1 MKIRMATLL
10 AVILIT
16 LQPGCGGDR
25 DPGGVSGTI
34 TISGAWALYP
44 LTIRWAEEF
53 KKIHPGIRFDIS
65 AGGAG
70 KGMADS
76 LGGVVDLGMVSREV
90 KPAEIEQGAWWVAVA
105 KDAVVAV
112 MNRENPAAAIV
123 RERGM
128 TREEFAAVWLRG
140 ENTGWPPSPKGGR
153 VPEKTVYTRSDA
165 CGAAEVW
172 ARYLGGEQEDLNGV
186 GVYGDP
192 GLAQAVRRD
201 FGGIGFNNINYAYDL
216 KSGAPVGG
224 LMVIPIDRD
233 GNGQIGPE
241 EDFYGS
247 LGQVADAI
255 ADGRYPSPPARD
267 LHLTARGRPES
278 EAVLTFLRWVLAE
291 GQELV
296 EEAGYVRLSPEK
308 ILGER
313 AKLGRAAPGPGIS
326 PDGGEAR

>member
-1 MKIRMATLL
+1 MKRIWILVLTAAIIL
-10 AVILIT
+10 AAGSGCRRRSAPGE
-16 LQPGCGGDR
+16 LQ
-25 DPGGVSGTI
+25 GTI

-44 LTIRWAEEF
+44 LAVRWAEEF
-53 KKIHPGIRFDIS
+53 KKIHPGVRIDIS

-76 LGGVVDLGMVSREV
+76 LGGVVDLGMVSREIN
-90 KPAEIEQGAWWVAVA
+90 PAEIAAGAWWVAVA
-105 KDAVVAV
+105 KDAVVPV
-112 MNRENPAAAIV
+112 MNRENPAAAAV

-140 ENTGWPPSPKGGR
+140 ETPGWPAAPRGGR
-153 VPEKTVYTRSDA
+153 APEMAVYTRSDA

-172 ARYLGGEQEDLNGV
+172 ARYLGGEQEDLQGV

-216 KSGAPVGG
+216 KSGGQVPG
-224 LMVIPIDRD
+224 LMVIPIDLD
-233 GNGQIGPE
+233 GSGRVEPE

-247 LGQVADAI
+247 LGGIGAAI

-267 LHLTARGRPES
+267 LHFTSRGRPEG
-278 EAVLTFLRWVLAE
+278 ETVRAFLHWVLSD
-291 GQELV
+291 GQDLV
-296 EEAGYVRLSPEK
+296 VEAGYVRLAPEK
-308 ILGER
+308 I
-313 AKLGRAAPGPGIS
+313 
-326 PDGGEAR
+326 GEARLRLEPAAAPEGGGTR

>member
-1 MKIRMATLL
+1 MKTKISSLL
-10 AVILIT
+10 AAILIA
-16 LQPGCGGDR
+16 LLPGCGRDQ
-25 DPGGVSGTI
+25 DPGGLKGTVA
-34 TISGAWALYP
+34 ISGAWALYP

-53 KKIHPGIRFDIS
+53 KKIHPSVRFDIS

-90 KPAEIEQGAWWVAVA
+90 KPAEIAQGAWWVAVA
-105 KDAVVAV
+105 KDAVVPV
-112 MNRENPAAAIV
+112 MNRENPAAETV

-140 ENTGWPPSPKGGR
+140 ETVHWPSSPRGGR
-153 VPEKTVYTRSDA
+153 VPEMTVYTRSDA

-172 ARYLGGEQEDLNGV
+172 ARYLGGEQEDLAGV

-216 KSGAPVGG
+216 KSEEQVSG
-224 LMVIPIDRD
+224 LMVIPIDLD
-233 GNGQIGPE
+233 GSGRVEPE
-241 EDFYGS
+241 ENFYGR
-247 LGQVADAI
+247 LRRLTAAI

-267 LHLTARGRPES
+267 LHLTARGRPEG
-278 EAVLTFLRWVLAE
+278 EAVLAFLHWILDE

-296 EEAGYVRLSPEK
+296 EEAGYVRLAPEK
-308 ILGER
+308 IRAAR
-313 AKLGRAAPGPGIS
+313 AKLGPAPPAPDITPPG
-326 PDGGEAR
+326 GKAR

>member
-1 MKIRMATLL
+1 MRRIWIPVLTAAIILAAATGCNRPP
-10 AVILIT
+10 APGE
-16 LQPGCGGDR
+16 LQ
-25 DPGGVSGTI
+25 GTI

-44 LTIRWAEEF
+44 LAVRWAEEF
-53 KKIHPGIRFDIS
+53 RKIHPGVRIDIS

-76 LGGVVDLGMVSREV
+76 LGGVVDLGMVSREIN
-90 KPAEIEQGAWWVAVA
+90 PAEIELGAWWVAVA
-105 KDAVVAV
+105 KDAVVPV
-112 MNRENPAAAIV
+112 MNRENPAGEAV

-140 ENTGWPPSPKGGR
+140 ETVGWPPSPRGGR
-153 VPEKTVYTRSDA
+153 VPEMTAYTRSDA

-172 ARYLGGEQEDLNGV
+172 ARFLGGEQEDLQGV

-216 KSGAPVGG
+216 KSGGQVPG
-224 LMVIPIDRD
+224 LMVIPIDLD
-233 GNGQIGPE
+233 GDGRIGPE

-247 LGQVADAI
+247 LKEIGAAI
-255 ADGRYPSPPARD
+255 AAGRYPSPPARD
-267 LHLTARGRPES
+267 LYFTAHGRPEG
-278 EAVLTFLRWVLAE
+278 EAVSSFLRWVLGE

-296 EEAGYVRLSPEK
+296 EEAGYVRLAPEK
-308 ILGER
+308 IRKGKASLGMIS
-313 AKLGRAAPGPGIS
+313 APP
-326 PDGGEAR
+326 GGEER